1 MKAGK
6 EKRIVLRGL
15 GASPGQAV
23 GPAFVIVSA
32 EGRVPA
38 HPVEEGKLEAEIRD
52 LHQALRAARE
62 EIRGLRD
69 GLGGAAEDP
78 AHQILGSHLM
88 ILQDREL
95 IDEVIAAIRR
105 EGMNAAYIVQQTFQ
119 AKAHYLESLPS
130 ELFRA
135 RAADIRDVQGRLLG
149 HLLGRAG
156 TSLRGAPTGS
166 IVVATEIA
174 PSEAAGLD
182 RKRVA
187 ALVVRHGTLTSH
199 VTIMARSRG
208 IPAVVAIGE
217 GYEAIRPGE
226 TLLVDGAVGQV
237 IVAPGESDLADHDRV
252 LDRERRIGAILSAY
266 VDRPGETRDGRRV
279 PILANV
285 ERPEDADAA
294 RAAGAEGIGLY
305 RTEMLYLEAGGLP
318 REEAQMAAYR
328 PVIEA
333 FADRPVTIRTL
344 DLGGDKYTALMGI
357 PREENPFL
365 GLRGIRFCLEHPDIF
380 LTQVRAVLRVAGPHV
395 RLLLPMVGGP
405 EQLRAARTLIDRAAA
420 ELRAEG
426 VAVAERPRVG
436 VMIEVPSAVLTAD
449 VLAHEADY
457 FSIGSNDLIQYCLAV
472 DRGNARI
479 AQLYDALDPAVLRA
493 IDLTVRHAHA
503 AGIRVG
509 SCGEM
514 SGALPGALLLIGLG
528 VDELSVA
535 PALVP
540 RIRALLAH
548 VEAQPLGELAARC
561 LQSGGPGE
569 VRRVLREVLGSDPQ
583 FHFEERDGLFLCHWA
598 PVNNGPGEP
607 EPRRCG

>member
-1 MKAGK
+1 M
-6 EKRIVLRGL
+6 LRGL

-23 GPAFVIVSA
+23 GPAFLVVSA

-38 HPVEEGKLEAEIRD
+38 HPVEEAKLEAEIRH
-52 LHQALRAARE
+52 LQQALRAARD
-62 EIRGLRD
+62 EIRALRD
-69 GLGGAAEDP
+69 GLGGSGEDP
-78 AHQILGSHLM
+78 AHQILSSHLM

-95 IDEVIAAIRR
+95 IDEVVAAIRR
-105 EGMNAAYIVQQTFQ
+105 ERMNAAYVVQQTFQ

-156 TSLRGAPTGS
+156 TSLCGAPAGS

-182 RKRVA
+182 HARIA

-208 IPAVVAIGE
+208 VPAVVAIGE
-217 GYEAIRPGE
+217 GFEAIHPGE
-226 TLLVDGAVGQV
+226 TLLVDGAAGQV
-237 IVAPGESDLADHDRV
+237 IIEPAAADLAEHGRA

-266 VDRPGETRDGRRV
+266 TARAGETRDGRRV

-285 ERPEDADAA
+285 DRPADAGA
-294 RAAGAEGIGLY
+294 ALAAGAEGIGLY
-305 RTEMLYLEAGGLP
+305 RTEMLYLESGGLP
-318 REEAQMAAYR
+318 REEAQVAAYR
-328 PVIEA
+328 PVVEA

-365 GLRGIRFCLEHPDIF
+365 GLRGIRFCLEHPEIF

-395 RLLLPMVGGP
+395 RLLLPMIGGP
-405 EQLRAARTLIDRAAA
+405 EQLRAARALIERAAA

-426 VAVAERPRVG
+426 AAVPEHPRVG

-449 VLAHEADY
+449 VLAREADY

-514 SGALPGALLLIGLG
+514 SGVLPGTLLLIGLG

-535 PALVP
+535 PSLVP

-548 VEAQPLGELAARC
+548 VEASRLERLAARC
-561 LQSGGPGE
+561 LQSGGPLE
-569 VRRVLREVLGSDPQ
+569 VRRILREVLGADPQ
-583 FHFEERDGLFLCHWA
+583 FHLEEREGLFLCHWA
-598 PVNNGPGEP
+598 PVGDGPADAG
-607 EPRRCG
+607 